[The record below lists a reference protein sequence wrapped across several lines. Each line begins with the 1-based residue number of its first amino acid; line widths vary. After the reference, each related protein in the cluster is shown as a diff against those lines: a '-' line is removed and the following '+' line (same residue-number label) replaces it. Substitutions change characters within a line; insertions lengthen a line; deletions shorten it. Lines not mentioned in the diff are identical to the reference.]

1 MLSYGCFLCGIKIQ
15 KHDNLP
21 THVNEN
27 QSVKVTHNVEV
38 KFIVVA
44 PMMIW
49 DAVTDCAFRVWVF
62 V

>member
-1 MLSYGCFLCGIKIQ
+1 MFVQQGFTLICYMLSYGCFLCGIKIQ

-44 PMMIW
+44 PMMI
-49 DAVTDCAFRVWVF
+49 
-62 V
+62 